1 MIRFLATRRFI
12 LFVVFAF
19 FTIVKLPRPAF
30 AQTNSSSANDV
41 PRPKLV
47 VGIVVD
53 QMRWDYL
60 YRYYGR
66 YGNDG
71 FKRMLKN
78 GFSAGNTNINY
89 VPTYTAIG
97 HTSIYTGSVPAIH
110 GITGNDFF
118 LDHGDKTVYCT
129 EDDQVQSVGT
139 NSTDGQMSPK
149 NLLTTTITDEL
160 QLATNF
166 RSKVIGI
173 ALKDR
178 ASILPAGRAADAA
191 YWFDD
196 TTGNWVTSTWYMK
209 ELPEWVQQF
218 NQQNLAKKYL
228 DRGWSTLYPI
238 HSYIQS
244 TSDINDYE
252 RALPGTDAPAF
263 PVDTANLYK
272 KFGAGIIRSTPFG
285 NAFTFD
291 MAREAIK
298 NENLGK
304 RDVTD
309 FLAISLSST
318 DYVGH
323 SFGPNSIEVEDT
335 YLRLDQD
342 LGNFLTYLDQEVGK
356 GEYTVFLTADHGASH
371 NIGFME
377 DHQLA
382 AGAWNSSAVQRAL
395 NSQLGS
401 IFGAKNLV
409 RSMINYQVHFNQQE
423 IDEKDLGLNKIERE
437 TVRFLETQDGV
448 AHAVIMA
455 DATNAAIPAVLR
467 EYIINSYNRERSG
480 AIQIILQP
488 AWYSSGIPRPKGA
501 THSAI
506 YPYDTHIPLI
516 FMGWGIKRGETVRP
530 TNITDIA
537 PTLAA
542 LLHIQTPDGN
552 IGPPISEAIKLR
564 Y

>member
-1 MIRFLATRRFI
+1 MKIRIHKSLFLLAI
-12 LFVVFAF
+12 ICALFCSV
-19 FTIVKLPRPAF
+19 LCRPSF
-30 AQTNSSSANDV
+30 AQQKTTDV

-71 FKRMLKN
+71 FKRVLKD

-89 VPTYTAIG
+89 VPTYTAVG
-97 HTSIYTGSVPAIH
+97 HTSIYTGSVPAIN

-118 LDHGDKTVYCT
+118 LDPNGKQVYCT

-139 NSTDGQMSPK
+139 DSKDGQMSPK

-196 TTGNWVTSTWYMK
+196 TSGNWVTSTWYMK
-209 ELPEWVQQF
+209 ELPDWVKQF
-218 NQQNLAKKYL
+218 NKLNLAQSYMS
-228 DRGWSTLYPI
+228 RGWNTLYPI
-238 HSYIQS
+238 STYLQS
-244 TSDINDYE
+244 TPDNSDYE
-252 RALPGTDAPAF
+252 RALPGTDAPTF
-263 PVDTANLYK
+263 PVDTAKIYK
-272 KFGAGIIRSTPFG
+272 EKGAGMIRSTPFG

-291 MAREAIK
+291 MARAAIK
-298 NENLGK
+298 NEDLGQ
-304 RDVTD
+304 RNVTD

-323 SFGPNSIEVEDT
+323 YFGPNSIEVEDT

-342 LGNFLTYLDQEVGK
+342 LGNFLKYLDHTIGK
-356 GEYTVFLTADHGASH
+356 GKYTIFLTADHGASH

-377 DHQLA
+377 DHQLP
-382 AGAWNSSAVQRAL
+382 AGAWNLGAAQKAL
-395 NSQLGS
+395 NTQLETT
-401 IFGAKNLV
+401 FGAKDLV
-409 RSMINYQVHFNQQE
+409 RSLINYQVHFNQQE
-423 IDEKDLGLNKIERE
+423 IDDKDLDLNKIEQE
-437 TVRFLETQDGV
+437 TVRFLEEQDGV
-448 AHAVIMA
+448 AYAVIMA
-455 DATNAAIPAVLR
+455 DATNAAIPAILR
-467 EYIINSYNRERSG
+467 ERIVNSYNRARSG

-488 AWYSSGIPRPKGA
+488 AWYSSGSARPKGA

-506 YPYDTHIPLI
+506 YPYDTHIPLV
-516 FMGWGIKRGETVRP
+516 FMGWGIKRGETVQP

-537 PTLAA
+537 PTLTA

-552 IGPPISEAIKLR
+552 IGTPISAALKLR
-564 Y
+564 

>member
-1 MIRFLATRRFI
+1 MIRFLAKKPLLLI
-12 LFVVFAF
+12 VLFAF
-19 FTIVKLPRPAF
+19 LISAILSQPSF
-30 AQTNSSSANDV
+30 AQKNSSAAHDV

-110 GITGNDFF
+110 GIDGNNFY
-118 LDHGDKTVYCT
+118 LNHNGKLVYCT

-139 NSTDGQMSPK
+139 DSTDGQMSPK

-209 ELPEWVQQF
+209 ELPDWVKQF

-228 DRGWSTLYPI
+228 DRGWNTLYPI
-238 HSYIQS
+238 SSYAQS
-244 TSDINDYE
+244 TPDNNDYE
-252 RALPGTDAPAF
+252 RALPGTDTPIF
-263 PVDTANLYK
+263 PVDTAKLYK
-272 KFGAGIIRSTPFG
+272 EKGAGIIRSTPFG

-291 MAREAIK
+291 MARAAIK
-298 NENLGK
+298 NEELGR

-323 SFGPNSIEVEDT
+323 YFGPNSIEVEDT

-342 LGNFLTYLDQEVGK
+342 LANFLTYLDQEVGK
-356 GEYTVFLTADHGASH
+356 GKYTVFLTADHGASH

-377 DHQLA
+377 DHHLP
-382 AGAWNSSAVQRAL
+382 AGAWNSGATQKAL
-395 NSQLGS
+395 NSQLES
-401 IFGAKNLV
+401 VFGAKDLV
-409 RSMINYQVHFNQQE
+409 RSLINSQVHFNHQTIE
-423 IDEKDLGLNKIERE
+423 EKGLDFNKIEQE
-437 TVRFLETQDGV
+437 TVRFLEKQDGV
-448 AHAVIMA
+448 AYAVIMA
-455 DATNAAIPAVLR
+455 DATNAAIPAILR
-467 EYIINSYNRERSG
+467 ERIVNSYNRIRSG

-488 AWYSSGIPRPKGA
+488 AWYSSGAARPKGA

-506 YPYDTHIPLI
+506 YPYDTHIPLV
-516 FMGWGIKRGETVRP
+516 FMGWGIKRGETAQP
-530 TNITDIA
+530 TNMTDIA

-542 LLHIQTPDGN
+542 LLHIQTPDGS
-552 IGPPISEAIKLR
+552 IGTPISEALKLR
-564 Y
+564 

>member
-1 MIRFLATRRFI
+1 MKILTNRLLFRLALLCS
-12 LFVVFAF
+12 LFCGVL
-19 FTIVKLPRPAF
+19 THSGF
-30 AQTNSSSANDV
+30 AQKKTHDV

-60 YRYYGR
+60 YRYFDR

-71 FKRMLKN
+71 FKRMLRN

-89 VPTYTAIG
+89 VPTYTAAG

-118 LDHGDKTVYCT
+118 LDPDGKQVYCT
-129 EDDQVQSVGT
+129 EDDQVKGVGT
-139 NSTDGQMSPK
+139 DSTNGQMSPK

-209 ELPEWVQQF
+209 ELPNWVKQF
-218 NQQNLAKKYL
+218 NQQNLAEKYL
-228 DRGWSTLYPI
+228 RQDWNTLYPI
-238 HSYIQS
+238 NSYLQS
-244 TSDINDYE
+244 TPDNNDYE
-252 RALPGTDAPAF
+252 RPLPGTDTPTF
-263 PVDTANLYK
+263 PIDTANLYK
-272 KFGAGIIRSTPFG
+272 KFGASMIRSTPFG
-285 NAFTFD
+285 NTFTFD
-291 MAREAIK
+291 MARAAIK
-298 NENLGK
+298 NEDLGK

-342 LGNFLTYLDQEVGK
+342 LGIFLDYLDREIGK
-356 GEYTVFLTADHGASH
+356 GKYTVFLTADHGASH

-382 AGAWNSSAVQRAL
+382 AGAWDSSAVQKAL
-395 NSQLGS
+395 NNQLAS
-401 IFGAKNLV
+401 VFGAKNLV
-409 RSMINYQVHFNQQE
+409 RSMINYQVYFNRQE
-423 IDEKDLGLNKIERE
+423 IEEKGLDINKIEQE
-437 TVRFLETQDGV
+437 TVRFLEKQTGV

-455 DATNAAIPAVLR
+455 DATNAAIPAILR
-467 EYIINSYNRERSG
+467 ERIVNSYNRERSG
-480 AIQIILQP
+480 DIQIILQP

-506 YPYDTHIPLI
+506 YPYDTHIPLV

-552 IGPPISEAIKLR
+552 IGTPISEALKLR
-564 Y
+564 